1 MGSGASV
8 SETARKKKPARR
20 SPSRLVPMLLLGER
34 LAGKDNLLDNCLA
47 GYLVLSDVILSCIML
62 SMLSIGRTLPSWS

>member
-1 MGSGASV
+1 
-8 SETARKKKPARR
+8 
-20 SPSRLVPMLLLGER
+20 MLLLGER